1 MIFKN
6 SDQYVALTEYEL
18 IENPNEIMVFNLVQ
32 NENVEFFDKKLKTWF
47 IDIKENKFKEIESKK
62 VKCKNEWFGYDK

>member
-1 MIFKN
+1 LIFKN

-32 NENVEFFDKKLKTWF
+32 NENVEFFDKKLKT
-47 IDIKENKFKEIESKK
+47 
-62 VKCKNEWFGYDK
+62 